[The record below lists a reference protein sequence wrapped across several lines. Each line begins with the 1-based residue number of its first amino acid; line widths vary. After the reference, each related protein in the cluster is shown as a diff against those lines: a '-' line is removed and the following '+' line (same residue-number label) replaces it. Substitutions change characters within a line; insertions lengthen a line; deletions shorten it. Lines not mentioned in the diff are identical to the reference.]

1 MSERPSILNMT
12 VPDFSAEITGTTPFQ
27 LSQHRGK
34 NLVLYFYPKDNT
46 PGCTQEAQA
55 FRDDFTQFNA
65 LNTVLVG
72 VSRDS
77 LRVHE
82 GFKTKQALPFE
93 LLADTEESLC
103 HLFDVIKQKSMY
115 GKQVR
120 GIERSTFILNTEGVL
135 VREWRKVKVKGHS
148 SEVLQVLRELTGIS
162 A

>member
-1 MSERPSILNMT
+1 MNPISIGCA
-12 VPDFSAEITGTTPFQ
+12 VPDFELPSTGTNPFRLTDCRGQ
-27 LSQHRGK
+27 LV
-34 NLVLYFYPKDNT
+34 VLYFYPKDNT

>member
-1 MSERPSILNMT
+1 MNPISIGCA
-12 VPDFSAEITGTTPFQ
+12 VPDFELPSTGANLFRLTDF
-27 LSQHRGK
+27 RGHWV
-34 NLVLYFYPKDNT
+34 VLYFYPKDNT

-65 LNTVLVG
+65 LNAVLVG

-82 GFKTKQALPFE
+82 GFKSKQALPFD
-93 LLADTEESLC
+93 LLADTEEHLC
-103 HLFDVIKQKSMY
+103 HLFDVIKQKSLY

-120 GIERSTFILNTEGVL
+120 GIERSTFILDTEGVL

-148 SEVLQVLRELTGIS
+148 SEVLLALRELTENP